1 MASEKM
7 EIVTTVG
14 TRDGKNVKV
23 LALKG
28 PLTIH
33 TIFSFQTAVRE
44 ESSTALVIDFSH
56 VPFMDSAGLGALVGA
71 RVALQKSNRQL
82 ALAGLNAQV
91 KALLDMSKV
100 SPFFRIFPTVEEA
113 QRAVA

>member
-7 EIVTTVG
+7 DIITTVG
-14 TRDGKNVKV
+14 TRDGQKV

-33 TIFSFQTAVRE
+33 TIFDFQSAVRE
-44 ESSTALVIDFSH
+44 ESTSALIIDFSN
-56 VPFMDSAGLGALVGA
+56 VPFMDSAGLGSLVGA
-71 RVALQKSNRQL
+71 RVALQKANRPL
-82 ALAGLNAQV
+82 AIAALNTQV

-100 SPFFRIFPTVEEA
+100 SPFFRIFATVEEA
-113 QRAVA
+113 QSAIA

>member
-1 MASEKM
+1 MPNDKI

-14 TRDGKNVKV
+14 TRGGQKV
-23 LALKG
+23 VALKG

-33 TIFSFQTAVRE
+33 TIFNFQSAVRE
-44 ESSTALVIDFSH
+44 ESTAALIIDFSG

-71 RVALQKSNRQL
+71 RVALQKVNRQL
-82 ALAGLNAQV
+82 AIAGLNTQV

-100 SPFFRIFPTVEEA
+100 SQFFRIFPTVEEA
-113 QRAVA
+113 QAAVA

>member
-1 MASEKM
+1 MPNDKM

-14 TRDGKNVKV
+14 TREGQKI

-33 TIFSFQTAVRE
+33 TIFNFQIAVRE
-44 ESSTALVIDFSH
+44 ESKAAVIIDFSN

-71 RVALQKSNRQL
+71 RVALQKANREL
-82 ALAGLNAQV
+82 AIAGLDTQV

-100 SPFFRIFPTVEEA
+100 SQFFRIFPTVEEA
-113 QRAVA
+113 QGAVA

>member
-7 EIVTTVG
+7 QIVTTAG
-14 TRDGKNVKV
+14 TREGQKV

-28 PLTIH
+28 PLTIR
-33 TIFSFQTAVRE
+33 TIFDFQAAVRE
-44 ESSTALVIDFSH
+44 QSDAALIIDFRD

-71 RVALQKSNRQL
+71 RVTLQKANRPL
-82 ALAGLNAQV
+82 AIAGLNTQV

-100 SPFFRIFPTVEEA
+100 SSYFRIFSTVEEA
-113 QRAVA
+113 QAAVA

>member
-1 MASEKM
+1 MATEKM
-7 EIVTTVG
+7 NIVTTVG
-14 TRDGKNVKV
+14 TREGQKV

-33 TIFSFQTAVRE
+33 TIFDFQSAVRE
-44 ESSTALVIDFSH
+44 ESSSAVIIDFSN

-71 RVALQKSNRQL
+71 RVALQKANRPL
-82 ALAGLNAQV
+82 ALAGLNTQV

-100 SPFFRIFPTVEEA
+100 SPFFRIFTTVEEA
-113 QRAVA
+113 QAAVA

>member
-1 MASEKM
+1 
-7 EIVTTVG
+7 
-14 TRDGKNVKV
+14 V

-33 TIFSFQTAVRE
+33 TIFNFQTAVRE
-44 ESSTALVIDFSH
+44 ESGSALIIDFSN

-71 RVALQKSNRQL
+71 RVALQKANRPL
-82 ALAGLNAQV
+82 AIAGLNTQV

-100 SPFFRIFPTVEEA
+100 SPFFRIFATVEEA
-113 QRAVA
+113 QSAVA

>member
-7 EIVTTVG
+7 QIMTTVG
-14 TRDGKNVKV
+14 TRDGQKI
-23 LALKG
+23 LTLKG

-33 TIFSFQTAVRE
+33 TIFNFQTAVRE
-44 ESSTALVIDFSH
+44 DSSAALIIDFSG

-71 RVALQKSNRQL
+71 RVALQKANRSL
-82 ALAGLNAQV
+82 AITGLNTQV

-100 SPFFRIFPTVEEA
+100 NQFFRIFPTVEEA
-113 QRAVA
+113 QAAAVA

>member
-1 MASEKM
+1 MD
-7 EIVTTVG
+7 IVTTVG
-14 TRDGKNVKV
+14 TREGQKV

-33 TIFSFQTAVRE
+33 TIFNFQTAVRE
-44 ESSTALVIDFSH
+44 ESGSALIIDFSN

-71 RVALQKSNRQL
+71 RVALQKANRPL
-82 ALAGLNAQV
+82 AIAGLNTQV

-100 SPFFRIFPTVEEA
+100 SPFFRIFATVEEA
-113 QRAVA
+113 QSAVA